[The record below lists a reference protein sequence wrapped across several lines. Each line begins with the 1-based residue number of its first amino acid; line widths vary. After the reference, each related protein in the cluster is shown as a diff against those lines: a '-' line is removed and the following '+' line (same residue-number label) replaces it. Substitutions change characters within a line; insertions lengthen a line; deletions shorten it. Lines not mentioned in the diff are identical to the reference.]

1 MSGNNSSGWQLGV
14 NLREIELADGKKKK
28 ARFAGRATKTSYA
41 RWEPLYEVRKSGIQ
55 GKGVFAAKKLRK
67 GQRIIEY
74 AGERISNAE
83 ADRRYDDDTMKRHH
97 TFLFTLDSKTVID
110 GAVEGNDARL
120 INHSCDPN
128 CEAVI
133 EGKKIYIYALKT
145 IEPGTE
151 LAYDYKYERT
161 GENDEELEKFYAC
174 RCGTEKC
181 RGTIMKS
188 ARKKRTKPRVRA

>member
-1 MSGNNSSGWQLGV
+1 MSGNNSSGRQLV
-14 NLREIELADGKKKK
+14 TNPMEIELAEGKKKRT
-28 ARFAGRATKTSYA
+28 RFAGRATKTSYA
-41 RWEPLYEVRKSGIQ
+41 KREQVYEVRKSAIQ
-55 GKGVFAAKKLRK
+55 GKGVFAARKLRK

-74 AGERISNAE
+74 AGERISNKE
-83 ADRRYDDDTMKRHH
+83 ADRRYDDDKMKRHH
-97 TFLFTLDSKTVID
+97 TFLFTLDDKTVID

-133 EGKKIYIYALKT
+133 EGKRIFIYALKT

-151 LAYDYKYERT
+151 LVYDYKYERT

-181 RGTIMKS
+181 RGTIMKP
-188 ARKKRTKPRVRA
+188 ARKRRTKRRARA

>member
-1 MSGNNSSGWQLGV
+1 M
-14 NLREIELADGKKKK
+14 EMALADGNRKR
-28 ARFAGRATKTSYA
+28 ARFTGRATKTAYA
-41 RWEPLYEVRKSGIQ
+41 KREPLYEVRKSGIQ

-67 GQRIIEY
+67 GQKIIEY

-83 ADRRYDDDTMKRHH
+83 ADKRYDDDKMKRHH
-97 TFLFTLDSKTVID
+97 TFLFTLDSRTVID

-133 EGKKIYIYALKT
+133 EGKQIYIYALKT

-151 LAYDYKYERT
+151 LVYDYKYERT
-161 GENDEELEKFYAC
+161 GENDAELEKFYKC
-174 RCGTEKC
+174 KCGSDSC
-181 RGTIMKS
+181 RGTIMKP
-188 ARKKRTKPRVRA
+188 ARKRKKRRTPA